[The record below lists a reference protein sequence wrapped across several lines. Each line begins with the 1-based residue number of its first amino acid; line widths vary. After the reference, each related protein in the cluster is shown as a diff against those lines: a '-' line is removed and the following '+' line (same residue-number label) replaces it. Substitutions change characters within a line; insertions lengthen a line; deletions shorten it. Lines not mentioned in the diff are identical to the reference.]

1 MTGKATL
8 LALVVGGA
16 LLGARPAPAR
26 AQDIGESDGCDEEEG
41 DGTSPAAKDDAGSFR
56 KIEKNGQVTYEYT
69 GVIRVCG
76 KVPKPNVVVIL
87 LERTVDYEWERL
99 KQDFLPR
106 IHDSLQRD
114 PF

>member
-1 MTGKATL
+1 MTGRAL
-8 LALVVGGA
+8 LLSLAVGGA
-16 LLGARPAPAR
+16 LVLLHEQPAA
-26 AQDIGESDGCDEEEG
+26 AQLVESGGCDEEEG
-41 DGTSPAAKDDAGSFR
+41 DGGSPDDAGSFR

-87 LERTVDYEWERL
+87 LERSVDYEWEKL

-106 IHDSLQRD
+106 IHDSLKRA

>member
-1 MTGKATL
+1 MTGRAIL
-8 LALVVGGA
+8 LAVVLGGGWLA
-16 LLGARPAPAR
+16 ARPAH
-26 AQDIGESDGCDEEEG
+26 AQDLAENGGCDEEENSEA
-41 DGTSPAAKDDAGSFR
+41 TAKEDAGSFR

>member
-1 MTGKATL
+1 MTGRALL
-8 LALVVGGA
+8 LALLVGGA
-16 LLGARPAPAR
+16 LLLVHERPAA
-26 AQDIGESDGCDEEEG
+26 AQLVESGGCDEEEG
-41 DGTSPAAKDDAGSFR
+41 DGGPAAADDAGSFR

-87 LERTVDYEWERL
+87 LERTVDYEWEKL

-106 IHDSLQRD
+106 IHDSLKRA

>member
-1 MTGKATL
+1 MTGRAL
-8 LALVVGGA
+8 LVVA
-16 LLGARPAPAR
+16 ALGAVLLLWPAPAS
-26 AQDIGESDGCDEEEG
+26 AQLADSGGCDEDE
-41 DGTSPAAKDDAGSFR
+41 AQAKEDAGSFR

-87 LERTVDYEWERL
+87 LERTVEYEWERL

-106 IHDSLQRD
+106 IHDSLKRN

>member
-1 MTGKATL
+1 MTGRALL
-8 LALVVGGA
+8 LALLVGGA
-16 LLGARPAPAR
+16 LLLAHARPAA
-26 AQDIGESDGCDEEEG
+26 AQLVESGGCDEEEG
-41 DGTSPAAKDDAGSFR
+41 DGGGGGDDAGSFR

-87 LERTVDYEWERL
+87 LERSVDYEWEKL

-106 IHDSLQRD
+106 IHDSLKRA

>member
-1 MTGKATL
+1 MKMKSLAQSMILAGFAA
-8 LALVVGGA
+8 LAL
-16 LLGARPAPAR
+16 LPARPARGQLA
-26 AQDIGESDGCDEEEG
+26 DSGGGCEDEEGSEG
-41 DGTSPAAKDDAGSFR
+41 SKQDAGTFR

-106 IHDSLQRD
+106 IHESLERA

>member
-1 MTGKATL
+1 MTGRALL
-8 LALVVGGA
+8 LALIVGGV
-16 LLGARPAPAR
+16 LLLVNERPAA
-26 AQDIGESDGCDEEEG
+26 AQLVESGGCDDEG
-41 DGTSPAAKDDAGSFR
+41 SESSSDDAGSFR

-87 LERTVDYEWERL
+87 LERSVDYEWEKL

-106 IHDSLQRD
+106 IHDSLKRA

>member
-1 MTGKATL
+1 MLHRTIAVAALGMGLAL
-8 LALVVGGA
+8 LAPRPAAAQDVGG
-16 LLGARPAPAR
+16 
-26 AQDIGESDGCDEEEG
+26 GCDEED
-41 DGTSPAAKDDAGSFR
+41 DGGEAKDDAGSFR
-56 KIEKNGQVTYEYT
+56 KIEKNGQITYEYT

-106 IHDSLQRD
+106 IEESLKKD

>member
-1 MTGKATL
+1 MTGRALL
-8 LALVVGGA
+8 LALA
-16 LLGARPAPAR
+16 LLVIGARPAA
-26 AQDIGESDGCDEEEG
+26 AQLVESGGCDESDD
-41 DGTSPAAKDDAGSFR
+41 DGGPAKDDAGSFR

-106 IHDSLQRD
+106 IHDSLKRA

>member
-1 MTGKATL
+1 MTGRAL
-8 LALVVGGA
+8 LVIAALGGA
-16 LLGARPAPAR
+16 LLLSPAAAE
-26 AQDIGESDGCDEEEG
+26 AQLADSGGCDEEEG
-41 DGTSPAAKDDAGSFR
+41 DAKTDAGSFR

-106 IHDSLQRD
+106 IHESLKRN

>member
-1 MTGKATL
+1 MTGRALL
-8 LALVVGGA
+8 LALLVGGA
-16 LLGARPAPAR
+16 LLLAHERPAA
-26 AQDIGESDGCDEEEG
+26 AQLVESGGCDEEEG
-41 DGTSPAAKDDAGSFR
+41 GDGTTGDDAGSFR

-87 LERTVDYEWERL
+87 LERTVDYEWEKL

-106 IHDSLQRD
+106 IHDSLKRA